1 MYSTELLAQTLI
13 SGVMIGILYALMA
26 LGITFIYS
34 IVRMINWAMGEF
46 YMLGSYIQYVAV
58 AYLLGR
64 NYWWLAIIIST
75 AGTFLI
81 GYLLEPILI
90 KPMHARAMERRDDY
104 ATVVTIALLLML
116 RSLAVAIGGP
126 YQYRPETNL
135 PIMWVGPLPMEGARV
150 MASVFALV
158 ALALFYLVI
167 SKTWIGL
174 ALRAAAQNRVA
185 AQTSGVD
192 VFRLDAVA
200 FAIGVALAGLA
211 GALLAPL
218 FLVYPTNGAVTTVK
232 GFEIIVIGGLGS
244 IPGALIGGVLL
255 GVVESLGAAFISSPY
270 QNAYGFALVLLVLL
284 VTRHGRRRYADRRAA
299 SPVHAGAAGG
309 RSCQV
314 ALRRP
319 THAAASLLR
328 IHDPGCEGARARRA
342 VRRDQSGGEGHADRA
357 DPQGKP
363 GRRNLSDR
371 QPRNG
376 HHPPHLP

>member
-1 MYSTELLAQTLI
+1 MFSTELFTQTLI
-13 SGVMIGILYALMA
+13 SGLMIGVLYALMA

-58 AYLLGR
+58 AYALGPKL
-64 NYWWLAIIIST
+64 WWLAVIIST
-75 AGTFLI
+75 GGTFLI
-81 GYLLEPILI
+81 GYLIEPILI

-126 YQYRPETNL
+126 YQFRPETNL

-150 MASVFALV
+150 AACLCALL
-158 ALALFYLVI
+158 ALALFYVVM
-167 SKTWIGL
+167 SKTWMGL
-174 ALRAAAQNRVA
+174 ALRATAQNRVA

-200 FAIGVALAGLA
+200 FGIGVALAGLA

-218 FLVYPTNGAVTTVK
+218 FLVYPTNGVVTTVK

-244 IPGALIGGVLL
+244 IPGALIGGLLL

-270 QNAYGFALVLLVLL
+270 QNAYGFALVLLVLMVRPYGL
-284 VTRHGRRRYADRRAA
+284 FGERGREA
-299 SPVHAGAAGG
+299 
-309 RSCQV
+309 
-314 ALRRP
+314 
-319 THAAASLLR
+319 
-328 IHDPGCEGARARRA
+328 
-342 VRRDQSGGEGHADRA
+342 
-357 DPQGKP
+357 
-363 GRRNLSDR
+363 
-371 QPRNG
+371 
-376 HHPPHLP
+376 

>member
-1 MYSTELLAQTLI
+1 MYSTELLI
-13 SGVMIGILYALMA
+13 SGIMIGVLYALMA

-46 YMLGSYIQYVAV
+46 YMLGSYIQYVVV
-58 AYLLGR
+58 AYALGR
-64 NYWWLAIIIST
+64 NYWWLAIIVST

-116 RSLAVAIGGP
+116 RSLAVAI
-126 YQYRPETNL
+126 
-135 PIMWVGPLPMEGARV
+135 MWVGPLPMEGARV

-158 ALALFYLVI
+158 ALALFWLVI

-192 VFRLDAVA
+192 VFRLDAIA

-270 QNAYGFALVLLVLL
+270 QNAYGFALVLLILL
-284 VTRHGRRRYADRRAA
+284 VRPYGLFGERGREA
-299 SPVHAGAAGG
+299 
-309 RSCQV
+309 
-314 ALRRP
+314 
-319 THAAASLLR
+319 
-328 IHDPGCEGARARRA
+328 
-342 VRRDQSGGEGHADRA
+342 
-357 DPQGKP
+357 
-363 GRRNLSDR
+363 
-371 QPRNG
+371 
-376 HHPPHLP
+376 